1 MVIIMKNSGK
11 NIVIERKCMQRA
23 KGIGVKRMGTLA
35 AVLFLSVFVTA
46 CGSKKYLSDIKA
58 SDYVTLGNYIGIEAS
73 AQEPSVEEELERTD
87 LP

>member
-1 MVIIMKNSGK
+1 
-11 NIVIERKCMQRA
+11 MQRA

-73 AQEPSVEEELERTD
+73 AQEPSVEED
-87 LP
+87 LVVLYIEYYILTEYLTTV